1 MMERS
6 IDKKV
11 EGVGIISGRVIKM
24 SWMGGLIR

>member
-11 EGVGIISGRVIKM
+11 EGVGIISGRAIKM
-24 SWMGGLIR
+24 SWMGSLIR